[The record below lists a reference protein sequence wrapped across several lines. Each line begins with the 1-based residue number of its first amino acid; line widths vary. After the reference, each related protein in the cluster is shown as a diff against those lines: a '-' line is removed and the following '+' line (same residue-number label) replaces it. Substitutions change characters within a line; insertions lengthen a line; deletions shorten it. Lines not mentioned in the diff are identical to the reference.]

1 LQKINLFNLHHFIKP
16 LLHIVKAASV
26 LFSVLGP
33 SDIISI
39 AGKIQE
45 RIDKKSAYFHMVA
58 WSLPLVLTIT
68 TMALGEIDGDSV
80 AGICFVG
87 YVNQAARVGFLLGPI
102 TTVLL
107 VGGYFL
113 SRGEC

>member
-1 LQKINLFNLHHFIKP
+1 M
-16 LLHIVKAASV
+16 
-26 LFSVLGP
+26 LFSVLFCN
-33 SDIISI
+33 SLHHDAVSV

-87 YVNQAARVGFLLGPI
+87 YVNQAARAGFLLGPI
-102 TTVLL
+102 TAVLI

-113 SRGEC
+113 SRGECLYLMYKYP